1 MNDGMWTNPATQANL
16 ATVRARGITVIDVGS
31 GDLACGRVGQGR
43 MAEVDIIF
51 DTLRGMLK

>member
-1 MNDGMWTNPATQANL
+1 MTSPATQANL

-43 MAEVDIIF
+43 MAEVETIF
-51 DTLRGMLK
+51 ATLRELLK